1 MTVSDE
7 IQRRGI
13 RELLHFTTNRGIVGT
28 LAQGALLSRYRLPSE
43 KYLAHVLHV
52 NSTTRPEEIEFF
64 DKSENWLDFVN
75 LSISEINRR
84 FFEFSCGWHRDADI
98 WWGILAFDPVL
109 MAHDE
114 VVFTTTNN
122 KYEPYC
128 ARQRGI
134 AGLKSLFESPILRKQ
149 SWSVHRLG
157 RAENLPT
164 CEQAEV
170 LYGREV
176 PTAFLRRIYV
186 MEGDHHDQARGW
198 LREFGLGSVEVVIN
212 PAKFLG
218 CKN

>member
-1 MTVSDE
+1 MTIMEE

-52 NSTTRPEEIEFF
+52 NSAMRPEEIEFF
-64 DKSENWLDFVN
+64 DKSENWLDYVN

-84 FFEFSCGWHRDADI
+84 FFEFSCRWHKDVDI
-98 WWGILAFDPVL
+98 WWGILAFDPIL
-109 MAHDE
+109 TANDE

-122 KYEPYC
+122 KYEPHC
-128 ARQRGI
+128 LRQRGLT
-134 AGLKSLFESPILRKQ
+134 GLNSLFGNLIPRKQ
-149 SWSVHRLG
+149 GWSIKRSG
-157 RAENLPT
+157 RADNLPT

-170 LYGREV
+170 LYKGEV
-176 PTAFLRRIYV
+176 PTNFLRRIYV
-186 MEGDHHDQARGW
+186 MEGDHHDQAKGW
-198 LREFGLGSVEVVIN
+198 LREFGLGSVEVEIN